1 MVTTTYHILLTTYHL
16 LLTTYYLL
24 LRRTGGYDGNDVS
37 QIREIYECNP
47 NFANNPFAVRATPP
61 FTHNTTPHNTTQH
74 HTTQL
79 HTTPL
84 HSSPHHT
91 TQLHTTPLHSTALLT
106 THHNTTYHDH
116 HITLITPR
124 STRHTQATIASGWSC
139 PGGSTFSSTP
149 AASVAAAR
157 AAGCSVLQCTSSS
170 CRCCDV
176 PVNAVRATGST
187 LYQVCAFTSKG

>member
-1 MVTTTYHILLTTYHL
+1 MVTTSPRSVRFTSATRTSQTTRLPCVPLRPSH
-16 LLTTYYLL
+16 TTP
-24 LRRTGGYDGNDVS
+24 R
-37 QIREIYECNP
+37 
-47 NFANNPFAVRATPP
+47 
-61 FTHNTTPHNTTQH
+61 HTTPHNTTHH